1 MMAQYFALL
10 GCRVEVHYRTGDV
23 FLPATGTLVADSGR
37 SIFLEERFSQRGQ
50 VKTFRWEIPYP
61 CIVRLTESVAPPK
74 SPAPAAPDVAD
85 AVPANAALLP
95 LKNRPEEA

>member
-1 MMAQYFALL
+1 MAQFFLLL
-10 GCRVEVHYRTGDV
+10 GRRVEVHYRAGDV

-37 SIFLEERFSQRGQ
+37 SIFLEEHFSQRGQ

-74 SPAPAAPDVAD
+74 SPAPAVSDIAD
-85 AVPANAALLP
+85 AGLAKAGLVP